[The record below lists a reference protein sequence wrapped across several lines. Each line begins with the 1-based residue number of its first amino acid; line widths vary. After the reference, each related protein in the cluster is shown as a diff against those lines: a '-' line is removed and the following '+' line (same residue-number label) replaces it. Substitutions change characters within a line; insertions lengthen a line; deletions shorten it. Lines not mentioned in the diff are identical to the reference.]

1 MSYFED
7 VNVKNAIVY
16 AMKAYDNP
24 QCLTQAEF
32 VEDFKR
38 FKYVKRLCSRY
49 LATGRVSERLMLNHL
64 MLLRNVFGQEAMI
77 RLLFLKC
84 NDPKLYRVLKPFLV
98 YMDAMPEVI
107 AGVNGVDIYTQ
118 AIPNDERLR
127 GNLQT
132 M

>member
-7 VNVKNAIVY
+7 VTVKNALLY

-49 LATGRVSERLMLNHL
+49 LATGKVSERLMLNHL

-98 YMDAMPEVI
+98 YMDALPDVVV
-107 AGVNGVDIYTQ
+107 GVNGVDIYTY
-118 AIPNDERLR
+118 AIPTDERLW